1 MRTRE
6 YQVKFYLNR
15 DELSLLKEKLAG
27 SHLSMAEFFRRLLAG
42 AEMKAVP
49 LEVLRDIQ
57 KQVRGVGRNVNQ
69 IAKLAHISGNVP
81 REALARLAA
90 EQEKIE
96 EQLGR
101 LM

>member
-1 MRTRE
+1 M
-6 YQVKFYLNR
+6 
-15 DELSLLKEKLAG
+15 LKEKIAG
-27 SHLSMAEFFRRLLAG
+27 CHLSMSEYFRRMLTSS
-42 AEMKAVP
+42 EVKTIP
-49 LEVLRDIQ
+49 LEVLRDVQ

-81 REALARLAA
+81 REALAQLAA

-96 EQLGR
+96 EQLER